1 MPATFHIKRND
12 EVVVI
17 SGSHK
22 GKSGK
27 VLEILASKQRARI
40 EELEAVLPEAQL
52 VLRLSDSPDHLGES
66 SMQFERALM
75 RLNEAVNH
83 PQQHTIRAMTQG
95 TFDEPEQPKPAAP

>member
-1 MPATFHIKRND
+1 MMSRGEEAYVD
-12 EVVVI
+12 DLVE
-17 SGSHK
+17 
-22 GKSGK
+22 
-27 VLEILASKQRARI
+27 LAQAQIQLIEQQRARI